1 MAFLV
6 ASGGKGRFDGS
17 GASALCAGAACGP
30 AHGDVRVIRAG
41 VAVACGLVLFV
52 AAAFSIRANIEAAYN
67 DGFAAANWAVI
78 EKCRVQ

>member
-1 MAFLV
+1 MA
-6 ASGGKGRFDGS
+6 
-17 GASALCAGAACGP
+17 
-30 AHGDVRVIRAG
+30 RAG
-41 VAVACGLVLFV
+41 IAVACGLVLFA